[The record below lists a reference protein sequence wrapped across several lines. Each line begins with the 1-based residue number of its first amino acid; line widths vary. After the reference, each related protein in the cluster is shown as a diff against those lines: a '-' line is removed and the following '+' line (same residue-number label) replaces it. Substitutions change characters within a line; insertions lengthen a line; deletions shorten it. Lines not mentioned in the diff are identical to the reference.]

1 MKKLLL
7 FLFFSIYAISS
18 QAQIKILFDA
28 TKDEM
33 AGNADWV
40 IDADSKTNG
49 ESNPQRIPTPAQS
62 GITANTS
69 ETYWTGALSAWAVD
83 LVKQGYYV
91 ETLPISGKITYGD
104 SSNVQDLSNYNV
116 YIVCEPNNSFTSSE
130 KTAII
135 NFVKNGGGL
144 YIIADHDISDRDND
158 GVDSPAAWNDLF
170 TNNTVKS
177 NPFGISFDK
186 SNISLTSSNF
196 ANSTTNTTIL
206 NGKAGKPTQ
215 IQFFNGSSM
224 TLNSTANN
232 TVKGLIF
239 NTGASNTGTTNV
251 LFATATYGSGK
262 ICALGDSSV
271 PDDGSGDT
279 GDSLYN
285 GYFADA
291 AGNHQPLLVN
301 SVIWLATSSALGTND
316 ILKPQLSI
324 EIYPNPSAD
333 DVFVKSTTPEKYNL
347 TLIDSSGKTLLNIT
361 NADKISIK
369 NYPKGLYYLIVKNDK
384 GFRSFKL
391 EKK

>member
-271 PDDGSGDT
+271 PDDGTGDT

-333 DVFVKSTTPEKYNL
+333 DVFVKSTTSEKYNL